1 MKKIISCTLAAS
13 VAGTSLATINPKDV
27 QAIENNLDLSNSI
40 NDDLVNVEIENTEE
54 IIESESDNKED
65 IEDSELKDDEVNESE
80 LPKEEIIEDN
90 TEEKQEE
97 SGEKNE
103 DNTSEEEELI
113 QDDPNKKDDNENG
126 EVVDE
131 IEDNSEEIVEED
143 DVLDEIK
150 ENIDDSEVKV
160 VGKLELDLNF
170 AMPLVNSDDLDI
182 LVKLQ
187 RGSNTVG
194 IIDLSKG
201 VVEIASKEDEDLS
214 EKAETK
220 NSKLKSKKSGNNEEG
235 KLESGVT
242 YKIDKYNYERKPLN
256 DDESIYYIKVTF
268 EGLERDIYSI
278 DVSGSGYRERK
289 VDNIEI
295 MDYSKRVRLGN
306 SLSQTGYNTAFL
318 AGDINGDSIIDMED
332 YQLVFDKIGTKNT
345 KTDLKKYDLNRDGKI
360 DVADLSVVYENIGKN
375 QEEAKVE
382 NTDKIIDINEI
393 KLETNAELNGS
404 KLNDILLNNN
414 SVVKLGM
421 KDGENP
427 SEENPLTIFF
437 DLSSSK
443 RRSKEDG
450 IEMEQIVIK
459 SPENESDDSA
469 GPSEGFIIYTDE
481 NGNEHRVEF
490 SDNNEEIMTISSNND
505 IIIDLGKQVAVKEI
519 SINVTSNRGNKNIS
533 EIAKI
538 EFLNNVYK
546 EIPKPDMNIPVI
558 KTLETSTEMHDE
570 RITISWEPEP
580 NVTSYEVKYEKL
592 NDNGQVIKTKKLQT
606 NKTHLNILDKDI
618 SPYDFYR
625 VSIQSLNG
633 DWSSGYEEKTDDH
646 TGYDGKP
653 DNVDSDFN
661 PIQSYYNGDKGS
673 VTEVQVI
680 PLRAP
685 EVPRNLSTAQGYKSF
700 TVGWEN
706 HRQARDFDVYY
717 RKVGDNLWVKANER
731 DENGNRL
738 IVSETSSEVTNPNK
752 KTLIRSHSYTING
765 LEDNANYEVRVTATN
780 HLGTSKMSETYLAST
795 VSMVEPVMSKY
806 KLINRPTSE
815 NSIGTKHIINVTNK
829 LDEDGWG
836 KNDSALSYDSKYALV
851 DGDFST
857 SWKVRDWDTG
867 AVYGSNRGSIITFDN
882 EYEIGQIAFS
892 KTLEQGYDG
901 WSNKVKITYW
911 DKDGA
916 SKSVNAKSVQAKSS
930 NGQEYYV
937 ATLANPI
944 KTNKIKVDTAGYGSQ
959 TISELRFYEYDSLS
973 DDIAGLYS
981 DDLRIVIRDDVKQSD
996 LDRLYERLNTKDPVC
1011 DEYHPNRETLLK
1023 ELDNAQKL
1031 FNDQEV
1037 SANITTLDASIR
1049 TDNIGPSLGMEN
1061 SYQSLGSV
1069 ARPNDL
1075 KATEKEKIIVYMGS
1089 TDSNT
1094 KVDIAFLQNYG
1105 QPGSYMSKVY
1115 TISPGVTEIEIPTI
1129 FSADVEKGGQVMAR
1143 VTSGSTG
1150 ATVKIRL
1157 SGVDEIPHLNVNNM
1171 INDTSKVN
1179 EVKENIRT
1187 YIRDL
1192 KTYVSEL
1199 PRRYPET
1206 VSDEDKINNIYKY
1219 EKTTSV
1225 LNTTDIEGD
1234 RFTLTLPATEILS
1247 GIEQGLN
1254 GNEDK
1259 EVERV
1264 YNALLAW
1271 EQEIQVG
1278 YAKKGVFEEVKDF
1291 NNNGEIDSEDD
1302 VYFNSNKAPL
1312 TRLNVKY
1319 QRMMMGAAAYSSS
1332 HHIGVGF
1339 GASSYIQGIPYKFDE
1354 DGNVTNPDEA
1364 RLYGTLM
1371 GHEIGHSMD
1380 ISNRIYPETSNN
1392 LLASITQTMLNED
1405 NPLTSGAMNTL
1416 YEKVTSNTIG
1426 LSTNRSV
1433 VLGMLWQPYLTY
1445 EDNDTY
1451 KMLITDFDKNTSNDS
1466 YFAKLNRAYRN
1477 MSAEEKADGD
1487 RDQYLIRMTSKVAGR
1502 NLSSFYMA
1510 HGIIPN
1516 ATTRAYVSQFKE
1528 ETRPIQYIND
1538 EARRM
1543 RMSKKADMESDTS
1556 LIASFGK
1563 DSNGNKVTDGS
1574 YVNSKEVKIELSVD
1588 KSEENILGYEIYRNG
1603 IPCGFITRDKDK
1615 SVTVYTD
1622 TLDSL
1627 NNRVIEYK
1635 AIAYDYSLNS
1645 TNEVELG
1652 TVKVRH
1658 DGGVVKRSIEISSNT
1673 ISVHEENND
1682 IHSSCS
1688 NEDLK
1693 YALDNDDNTYYEGRM
1708 FTNGEYNSS
1717 VHESVMN
1724 PNNNPY
1730 IILDTTELKTL
1741 VGIKYTAPTEEKG
1754 LIFKKSEIVDSA
1766 LKKFKIEVSKDGNE
1780 WTTVKT
1786 FDKEPLSLSGENPS
1800 ATIYFDAEGVT
1811 GGTQLASYNARYV
1824 KITALGTKQISA
1836 AELELIT
1843 PPGDNIEIGVA
1854 VDNINYEN
1862 GIGLLKE
1869 DYAYQL
1875 DNPDTEENEFRKIPK
1890 GSVII
1895 TGEYRGNP
1903 AFNVPL
1909 VLNQNEEHIADKY
1922 NGLLFAQIPDNGD
1935 LKEISEGNWV
1945 YWVEPEYLDHFMK
1958 ENKEI
1963 FAELYRTDTADASEG
1978 GQRLVSDTF
1987 KVTVPEILPEIT
1999 LNSNIGFRA
2008 SKSLI
2013 TMKIDDTLINNI
2025 SENR

>member
-1 MKKIISCTLAAS
+1 M
-13 VAGTSLATINPKDV
+13 
-27 QAIENNLDLSNSI
+27 
-40 NDDLVNVEIENTEE
+40 
-54 IIESESDNKED
+54 
-65 IEDSELKDDEVNESE
+65 
-80 LPKEEIIEDN
+80 
-90 TEEKQEE
+90 
-97 SGEKNE
+97 
-103 DNTSEEEELI
+103 
-113 QDDPNKKDDNENG
+113 
-126 EVVDE
+126 
-131 IEDNSEEIVEED
+131 
-143 DVLDEIK
+143 
-150 ENIDDSEVKV
+150 
-160 VGKLELDLNF
+160 
-170 AMPLVNSDDLDI
+170 
-182 LVKLQ
+182 
-187 RGSNTVG
+187 
-194 IIDLSKG
+194 
-201 VVEIASKEDEDLS
+201 
-214 EKAETK
+214 
-220 NSKLKSKKSGNNEEG
+220 
-235 KLESGVT
+235 
-242 YKIDKYNYERKPLN
+242 
-256 DDESIYYIKVTF
+256 
-268 EGLERDIYSI
+268 
-278 DVSGSGYRERK
+278 
-289 VDNIEI
+289 
-295 MDYSKRVRLGN
+295 
-306 SLSQTGYNTAFL
+306 
-318 AGDINGDSIIDMED
+318 
-332 YQLVFDKIGTKNT
+332 
-345 KTDLKKYDLNRDGKI
+345 
-360 DVADLSVVYENIGKN
+360 
-375 QEEAKVE
+375 
-382 NTDKIIDINEI
+382 
-393 KLETNAELNGS
+393 
-404 KLNDILLNNN
+404 
-414 SVVKLGM
+414 
-421 KDGENP
+421 
-427 SEENPLTIFF
+427 
-437 DLSSSK
+437 
-443 RRSKEDG
+443 
-450 IEMEQIVIK
+450 
-459 SPENESDDSA
+459 
-469 GPSEGFIIYTDE
+469 
-481 NGNEHRVEF
+481 
-490 SDNNEEIMTISSNND
+490 
-505 IIIDLGKQVAVKEI
+505 
-519 SINVTSNRGNKNIS
+519 
-533 EIAKI
+533 
-538 EFLNNVYK
+538 
-546 EIPKPDMNIPVI
+546 
-558 KTLETSTEMHDE
+558 
-570 RITISWEPEP
+570 
-580 NVTSYEVKYEKL
+580 
-592 NDNGQVIKTKKLQT
+592 
-606 NKTHLNILDKDI
+606 
-618 SPYDFYR
+618 
-625 VSIQSLNG
+625 
-633 DWSSGYEEKTDDH
+633 
-646 TGYDGKP
+646 
-653 DNVDSDFN
+653 
-661 PIQSYYNGDKGS
+661 
-673 VTEVQVI
+673 
-680 PLRAP
+680 
-685 EVPRNLSTAQGYKSF
+685 
-700 TVGWEN
+700 
-706 HRQARDFDVYY
+706 
-717 RKVGDNLWVKANER
+717 
-731 DENGNRL
+731 
-738 IVSETSSEVTNPNK
+738 
-752 KTLIRSHSYTING
+752 
-765 LEDNANYEVRVTATN
+765 
-780 HLGTSKMSETYLAST
+780 
-795 VSMVEPVMSKY
+795 
-806 KLINRPTSE
+806 
-815 NSIGTKHIINVTNK
+815 
-829 LDEDGWG
+829 
-836 KNDSALSYDSKYALV
+836 
-851 DGDFST
+851 
-857 SWKVRDWDTG
+857 
-867 AVYGSNRGSIITFDN
+867 
-882 EYEIGQIAFS
+882 
-892 KTLEQGYDG
+892 
-901 WSNKVKITYW
+901 
-911 DKDGA
+911 
-916 SKSVNAKSVQAKSS
+916 
-930 NGQEYYV
+930 
-937 ATLANPI
+937 
-944 KTNKIKVDTAGYGSQ
+944 
-959 TISELRFYEYDSLS
+959 
-973 DDIAGLYS
+973 
-981 DDLRIVIRDDVKQSD
+981 
-996 LDRLYERLNTKDPVC
+996 
-1011 DEYHPNRETLLK
+1011 
-1023 ELDNAQKL
+1023 
-1031 FNDQEV
+1031 
-1037 SANITTLDASIR
+1037 
-1049 TDNIGPSLGMEN
+1049 
-1061 SYQSLGSV
+1061 
-1069 ARPNDL
+1069 
-1075 KATEKEKIIVYMGS
+1075 
-1089 TDSNT
+1089 
-1094 KVDIAFLQNYG
+1094 
-1105 QPGSYMSKVY
+1105 
-1115 TISPGVTEIEIPTI
+1115 
-1129 FSADVEKGGQVMAR
+1129 
-1143 VTSGSTG
+1143 
-1150 ATVKIRL
+1150 
-1157 SGVDEIPHLNVNNM
+1157 
-1171 INDTSKVN
+1171 
-1179 EVKENIRT
+1179 
-1187 YIRDL
+1187 
-1192 KTYVSEL
+1192 
-1199 PRRYPET
+1199 
-1206 VSDEDKINNIYKY
+1206 
-1219 EKTTSV
+1219 
-1225 LNTTDIEGD
+1225 
-1234 RFTLTLPATEILS
+1234 
-1247 GIEQGLN
+1247 
-1254 GNEDK
+1254 
-1259 EVERV
+1259 
-1264 YNALLAW
+1264 AW

-1339 GASSYIQGIPYKFDE
+1339 GASSYMQGIPYKFDE

-1433 VLGMLWQPYLTY
+1433 VLGMLWQPYLAY

-1451 KMLITDFDKNTSNDS
+1451 KMLITDFDENTSNDS

-1543 RMSKKADMESDTS
+1543 RMSKKADMESDTY

-1603 IPCGFITRDKDK
+1603 LPCGFVTRDKDK

-1635 AIAYDYSLNS
+1635 AIAYDYNLNS

-1658 DGGVVKRSIEISSNT
+1658 DGGVAKSSIEISSNT

-1708 FTNGEYNSS
+1708 FANGEYNSS

-1754 LIFKKSEIVDSA
+1754 LIFKKSGIVDSA

-1811 GGTQLASYNARYV
+1811 GGTQLASYNVRYV

-1999 LNSNIGFRA
+1999 LNSATGFRA
-2008 SKSLI
+2008 SKSLV

>member
-1 MKKIISCTLAAS
+1 M
-13 VAGTSLATINPKDV
+13 
-27 QAIENNLDLSNSI
+27 
-40 NDDLVNVEIENTEE
+40 
-54 IIESESDNKED
+54 
-65 IEDSELKDDEVNESE
+65 
-80 LPKEEIIEDN
+80 
-90 TEEKQEE
+90 
-97 SGEKNE
+97 
-103 DNTSEEEELI
+103 
-113 QDDPNKKDDNENG
+113 
-126 EVVDE
+126 
-131 IEDNSEEIVEED
+131 
-143 DVLDEIK
+143 
-150 ENIDDSEVKV
+150 
-160 VGKLELDLNF
+160 
-170 AMPLVNSDDLDI
+170 
-182 LVKLQ
+182 
-187 RGSNTVG
+187 
-194 IIDLSKG
+194 
-201 VVEIASKEDEDLS
+201 
-214 EKAETK
+214 
-220 NSKLKSKKSGNNEEG
+220 
-235 KLESGVT
+235 
-242 YKIDKYNYERKPLN
+242 
-256 DDESIYYIKVTF
+256 
-268 EGLERDIYSI
+268 
-278 DVSGSGYRERK
+278 
-289 VDNIEI
+289 
-295 MDYSKRVRLGN
+295 
-306 SLSQTGYNTAFL
+306 
-318 AGDINGDSIIDMED
+318 
-332 YQLVFDKIGTKNT
+332 
-345 KTDLKKYDLNRDGKI
+345 
-360 DVADLSVVYENIGKN
+360 
-375 QEEAKVE
+375 
-382 NTDKIIDINEI
+382 
-393 KLETNAELNGS
+393 
-404 KLNDILLNNN
+404 
-414 SVVKLGM
+414 
-421 KDGENP
+421 
-427 SEENPLTIFF
+427 
-437 DLSSSK
+437 
-443 RRSKEDG
+443 
-450 IEMEQIVIK
+450 
-459 SPENESDDSA
+459 
-469 GPSEGFIIYTDE
+469 
-481 NGNEHRVEF
+481 
-490 SDNNEEIMTISSNND
+490 
-505 IIIDLGKQVAVKEI
+505 
-519 SINVTSNRGNKNIS
+519 
-533 EIAKI
+533 
-538 EFLNNVYK
+538 
-546 EIPKPDMNIPVI
+546 
-558 KTLETSTEMHDE
+558 
-570 RITISWEPEP
+570 
-580 NVTSYEVKYEKL
+580 
-592 NDNGQVIKTKKLQT
+592 
-606 NKTHLNILDKDI
+606 
-618 SPYDFYR
+618 
-625 VSIQSLNG
+625 
-633 DWSSGYEEKTDDH
+633 
-646 TGYDGKP
+646 
-653 DNVDSDFN
+653 
-661 PIQSYYNGDKGS
+661 
-673 VTEVQVI
+673 
-680 PLRAP
+680 
-685 EVPRNLSTAQGYKSF
+685 
-700 TVGWEN
+700 
-706 HRQARDFDVYY
+706 
-717 RKVGDNLWVKANER
+717 
-731 DENGNRL
+731 
-738 IVSETSSEVTNPNK
+738 
-752 KTLIRSHSYTING
+752 
-765 LEDNANYEVRVTATN
+765 
-780 HLGTSKMSETYLAST
+780 
-795 VSMVEPVMSKY
+795 
-806 KLINRPTSE
+806 
-815 NSIGTKHIINVTNK
+815 
-829 LDEDGWG
+829 
-836 KNDSALSYDSKYALV
+836 
-851 DGDFST
+851 
-857 SWKVRDWDTG
+857 
-867 AVYGSNRGSIITFDN
+867 
-882 EYEIGQIAFS
+882 
-892 KTLEQGYDG
+892 
-901 WSNKVKITYW
+901 
-911 DKDGA
+911 
-916 SKSVNAKSVQAKSS
+916 
-930 NGQEYYV
+930 
-937 ATLANPI
+937 
-944 KTNKIKVDTAGYGSQ
+944 
-959 TISELRFYEYDSLS
+959 
-973 DDIAGLYS
+973 
-981 DDLRIVIRDDVKQSD
+981 
-996 LDRLYERLNTKDPVC
+996 
-1011 DEYHPNRETLLK
+1011 
-1023 ELDNAQKL
+1023 
-1031 FNDQEV
+1031 
-1037 SANITTLDASIR
+1037 
-1049 TDNIGPSLGMEN
+1049 
-1061 SYQSLGSV
+1061 
-1069 ARPNDL
+1069 
-1075 KATEKEKIIVYMGS
+1075 
-1089 TDSNT
+1089 
-1094 KVDIAFLQNYG
+1094 
-1105 QPGSYMSKVY
+1105 
-1115 TISPGVTEIEIPTI
+1115 
-1129 FSADVEKGGQVMAR
+1129 
-1143 VTSGSTG
+1143 
-1150 ATVKIRL
+1150 
-1157 SGVDEIPHLNVNNM
+1157 
-1171 INDTSKVN
+1171 
-1179 EVKENIRT
+1179 
-1187 YIRDL
+1187 
-1192 KTYVSEL
+1192 
-1199 PRRYPET
+1199 
-1206 VSDEDKINNIYKY
+1206 
-1219 EKTTSV
+1219 
-1225 LNTTDIEGD
+1225 
-1234 RFTLTLPATEILS
+1234 
-1247 GIEQGLN
+1247 
-1254 GNEDK
+1254 
-1259 EVERV
+1259 
-1264 YNALLAW
+1264 
-1271 EQEIQVG
+1271 
-1278 YAKKGVFEEVKDF
+1278 
-1291 NNNGEIDSEDD
+1291 
-1302 VYFNSNKAPL
+1302 YFNSNKAPL

-1339 GASSYIQGIPYKFDE
+1339 GASSYMQGIPYKFDE

-1433 VLGMLWQPYLTY
+1433 VLGMLWQPYLAY

-1451 KMLITDFDKNTSNDS
+1451 KMLITDFDKNISNDS

-1635 AIAYDYSLNS
+1635 AIAYDYNLNS

-1658 DGGVVKRSIEISSNT
+1658 DGGVAKRSIEISSNT

-1708 FTNGEYNSS
+1708 FANGEYNSS

-1730 IILDTTELKTL
+1730 IILDTTELNTL

-1811 GGTQLASYNARYV
+1811 GGTQLASYNVRYV